1 MRKLV
6 LVLAL
11 LAMLAAALPPVGAQD
26 SCTISCPGFPEY
38 SCTSWAGDC
47 DTGGA
52 NYVRCDG
59 FIYYWCP

>member
-6 LVLAL
+6 LMSAMLAL
-11 LAMLAAALPPVGAQD
+11 LAVTLPPVVAQ
-26 SCTISCPGFPEY
+26 SCCTISCPGFPEY
-38 SCTSWAGDC
+38 SCTSLAGDC

-59 FIYYWCP
+59 IIHYWCP